1 MALAKFL
8 ATVRCP
14 ATGLFRAYKSGD
26 ADPEDMP
33 AASLTLT
40 GLMLGL
46 FRSHVLFSSGD
57 CIEFQ
62 GLSRYVPKPFT
73 FCRRPE
79 DKNKRRDIHNKIFA
93 NRQNKPLQHAMRNK
107 DAFAGNGPA
116 DSVDLLFGPLGR
128 VLRWFG
134 SVWPRSG
141 VFRITP
147 VMTILVGTCTKVQAV
162 KTSIMRKKG
171 GDIIVV
177 RKMVAAPLL
186 ILRTP

>member
-1 MALAKFL
+1 MCCFPL
-8 ATVRCP
+8 ATVLSSKDCLG
-14 ATGLFRAYKSGD
+14 TCQNHSLFAE
-26 ADPEDMP
+26 DPKIRTS
-33 AASLTLT
+33 AWIFIIKFLRTA
-40 GLMLGL
+40 
-46 FRSHVLFSSGD
+46 
-57 CIEFQ
+57 
-62 GLSRYVPKPFT
+62 
-73 FCRRPE
+73 
-79 DKNKRRDIHNKIFA
+79 KNKT
-93 NRQNKPLQHAMRNK
+93 LQYAMRNK

-171 GDIIVV
+171 GDIMVV
-177 RKMVAAPLL
+177 RKMVAGAIVDIAYAMIGILIPNLL
-186 ILRTP
+186 FILSEGS